1 VNKKRLWLGILAVA
15 MVVTGCAWN
24 PERLR
29 PNYYVL
35 EYREGTENPALRMSR
50 SFPKSLEV
58 LDAEVSRA
66 YSKSQLVV
74 KENFSRVRYLP
85 DHLWASRLNDA
96 IPDMIVQ
103 RLRAYRIFSQVD
115 RTTGEFDPD
124 YFLETKILNLEKIEA
139 EDARAY
145 LRMEFFL
152 RDSDSQ
158 KILLSYKAER
168 YKPLPDPSMVYLIQ
182 SYNELL
188 MNETDVFAT
197 KCRSFLS
204 GGQDQV
210 TLETVETAGQD
221 LYTLDD
227 IPPENMAG
235 SDGELLLILGTDTDD
250 LIRYNI
256 LGLDNDVFRNDGE
269 FNKELTLPP
278 GRYSVTIGESQ
289 NISLEVEVL
298 PKMRTVV
305 SGQWAEL
312 SVKIIDGKNNRVRL
326 SYDIWVKETGKFEY
340 YLLGPGTSIGDD
352 DLGQPNKVWILPP
365 GTYMVKL
372 GGGSW
377 TQLED
382 FTTIDLAKGDSRV
395 LTLVVDPS
403 GEGNML
409 LGAGVLGEEPVVLD
423 RPVVH
428 KGAMHGNL
436 SLAGNNEA
444 DPAHPLVGITVTG
457 QLENS
462 VDATF
467 PLTLYT
473 LRSIYDLGLS
483 SSNVSDLR
491 ISADAYSLK
500 NVLLLTPWESSRSL
514 RNFSFYA
521 RGDVQTHFFREYA
534 YFSKLKDLILISAE
548 NDTVAVMTSQNR
560 LKSKNPFFPMRLKEG
575 TGITYRLV
583 FGPQASLSLRFGYGW
598 QQEVNDGFYKYSESK
613 PGQNTDYAKTYD
625 IYREQPNQTFHGLES
640 TLVLSAVNIFNFI
653 RVNSSLDLLFPLSL
667 EDRSVRLENENRINF
682 RIYRNISLDLRLNIQ
697 YDRSQKDWVVYNYG
711 SYLRLSLFY

>member
-1 VNKKRLWLGILAVA
+1 MNKKRLWLGILAVA

-50 SFPKSLEV
+50 PFPKSLEV

-227 IPPENMAG
+227 IPRKTWP
-235 SDGELLLILGTDTDD
+235 
-250 LIRYNI
+250 
-256 LGLDNDVFRNDGE
+256 
-269 FNKELTLPP
+269 
-278 GRYSVTIGESQ
+278 
-289 NISLEVEVL
+289 
-298 PKMRTVV
+298 
-305 SGQWAEL
+305 
-312 SVKIIDGKNNRVRL
+312 
-326 SYDIWVKETGKFEY
+326 
-340 YLLGPGTSIGDD
+340 
-352 DLGQPNKVWILPP
+352 
-365 GTYMVKL
+365 
-372 GGGSW
+372 
-377 TQLED
+377 
-382 FTTIDLAKGDSRV
+382 V
-395 LTLVVDPS
+395 LTVNCCS
-403 GEGNML
+403 
-409 LGAGVLGEEPVVLD
+409 
-423 RPVVH
+423 
-428 KGAMHGNL
+428 
-436 SLAGNNEA
+436 
-444 DPAHPLVGITVTG
+444 
-457 QLENS
+457 
-462 VDATF
+462 F
-467 PLTLYT
+467 
-473 LRSIYDLGLS
+473 
-483 SSNVSDLR
+483 
-491 ISADAYSLK
+491 SA
-500 NVLLLTPWESSRSL
+500 LTP
-514 RNFSFYA
+514 
-521 RGDVQTHFFREYA
+521 T
-534 YFSKLKDLILISAE
+534 
-548 NDTVAVMTSQNR
+548 T
-560 LKSKNPFFPMRLKEG
+560 
-575 TGITYRLV
+575 
-583 FGPQASLSLRFGYGW
+583 
-598 QQEVNDGFYKYSESK
+598 
-613 PGQNTDYAKTYD
+613 
-625 IYREQPNQTFHGLES
+625 
-640 TLVLSAVNIFNFI
+640 
-653 RVNSSLDLLFPLSL
+653 
-667 EDRSVRLENENRINF
+667 
-682 RIYRNISLDLRLNIQ
+682 
-697 YDRSQKDWVVYNYG
+697 
-711 SYLRLSLFY
+711 